1 MTIVAIVFTLFD
13 FSSSQ
18 NYQLSVTNLKIVI
31 IGAGEIGYDLAS
43 ILSQEMHDVI
53 VLDRDKEA
61 LQKVTENL
69 DVLCV
74 EGNATSA
81 KDLVE
86 TGVKEADILIAV
98 TSIDEVNM
106 IASMMSKRLGAGMVI
121 ARIRSDELSR
131 PNAPLKSTDLGI
143 DVLIHPEQSAALEIV
158 RLIKRASASDL
169 VNLADGRMQM
179 IGLRINKTSPL
190 VGKTLIEYAE
200 AFPAV
205 TFRVVAIARNSLTII
220 PTGSARIQAYD
231 QLFLIAKT
239 ESIPDV
245 IKTTG
250 KPDLDINRIMIAGGT
265 PIGAIIARTLSS
277 EDKKWSIKL
286 IEPDHDTAV
295 ELAEE
300 LKDVLVLNGNP
311 TDPDLLATEGIT
323 DTDAF
328 ISVTD
333 DEESNIISCLM
344 AKHLEVQKTVALVSK
359 SDYIPLSQTIGLD
372 AAINKKLAAS
382 NEIHR
387 HVRGGR
393 VISVTALQGIKA
405 EVIELQAAPK
415 SKVVKKPIRK
425 IRFPEGCVVGG
436 ILSNGSTSIAT
447 GQSQI
452 QPNDR
457 VIIFC
462 LPEAVDKVTSLF
474 S

>member
-1 MTIVAIVFTLFD
+1 M
-13 FSSSQ
+13 
-18 NYQLSVTNLKIVI
+18 KIII

-43 ILSQEMHDVI
+43 ILSQEKHDVI
-53 VLDRDKEA
+53 VIDRDKDA
-61 LQKVTENL
+61 LERVTENL
-69 DVLCV
+69 DVLCF

-81 KDLVE
+81 KDLADA
-86 TGVKEADILIAV
+86 GVKDADILIAV

-106 IASMMSKRLGAGMVI
+106 IASMMSKRLGADMVI

-131 PNAPLKSTDLGI
+131 PNAPLKPTDLGI
-143 DVLIHPEQSAALEIV
+143 DVLIHPELSAAQEIV

-179 IGLRINKTSPL
+179 IGLRIGKESPL
-190 VGKTLIEYAE
+190 VGKSLIEYAE
-200 AFPAV
+200 EFQDI
-205 TFRVVAIARNSLTII
+205 TFRVVAISRKGLTII
-220 PTGSARIQAYD
+220 PSGSVSIQAYD
-231 QLFLIAKT
+231 QLFVIAKT

-250 KPDLDINRIMIAGGT
+250 KPDLEINRIMIAGGS
-265 PIGAIIARTLSS
+265 PIGAMIARILCQ
-277 EDKKWSIKL
+277 EEKNWNIKL
-286 IEPDHDTAV
+286 IEPDRDTAV
-295 ELAEE
+295 ELAQE

-311 TDPDLLATEGIT
+311 ADPDLLATEGIT

-328 ISVTD
+328 ISVTE

-372 AAINKKLAAS
+372 AAINKKSAAS

-405 EVIELQAAPK
+405 EVIELQAAPN
-415 SKVVKKPIRK
+415 SKIVKKPIHK

-436 ILSNGSTSIAT
+436 ILSNGSTDIAT

-452 QPNDR
+452 LPNDR

-474 S
+474 K